1 MMRATVLLSVLSVA
15 CVDLGGDSGGGLFSK
30 SDIDYTGAFSPQYA
44 AKWQVTVD
52 GDAVA
57 EVAPSE
63 DVTLD
68 VGGVSV
74 PLSAFCT
81 DKEAACHGEGLWS
94 SVFVDLPYGDNHPLV
109 NWVNLDETPGHAGD
123 RMGGILS
130 DGALDVVLG
139 AHHFA
144 GAICEDSVSRQILVD
159 FNDDA
164 SALRNG
170 VVVTT
175 FAAGCAMGDVTLPLD
190 VAIETHFRAARED
203 GLSLD
208 DVSEDDEGP
217 VNGDGGVIGD

>member
-1 MMRATVLLSVLSVA
+1 MTRATVLLSVLSVA
-15 CVDLGGDSGGGLFSK
+15 CIDLGGDSGGGLFSK
-30 SDIDYTGAFSPQYA
+30 GDIDYTGAFSPQYA

-52 GDAVA
+52 RDVVA
-57 EVAPSE
+57 ETSPGE

-74 PLSAFCT
+74 PLSAFCG
-81 DKEAACHGEGLWS
+81 DKEAGCHAEGLWS
-94 SVFVDLPYGDNHPLV
+94 TVYVDLPYGDNHPLV

-123 RMGGILS
+123 RMGGMLS

-139 AHHFA
+139 AHHFV
-144 GAICEDSVSRQILVD
+144 GSVCEDSVSRQILVD

-164 SALRNG
+164 TALRNG

-175 FAAGCAMGDVTLPLD
+175 YAAGCVVGDVTLPLD
-190 VAIETHFRAARED
+190 VSIETHFRASREE
-203 GLSLD
+203 GLSLE
-208 DVSEDDEGP
+208 DVADFDEGE